1 MNYRILL
8 FSLLLLAACKRDDI
22 STDDKLIDYNPTPY
36 TLPIAHFPPPT
47 LPSDNLL
54 TEEGILLGKLLFNDP
69 ILSRTGTQ
77 SCASCH
83 HQAFA
88 FSDTARFSLGVRGL
102 PGERNSMSIAN
113 MAWNTNG
120 FFWDGRA
127 ELLRHQVLMPIE
139 DPLEMDEKLSNVL
152 EKLNQHTEYKNKLFK
167 AFGTRTWNTDLLAK
181 ALEQYTLSLVSNQSK
196 YDRYVR
202 GEDTL
207 SALEERG
214 RVLFFTEYN
223 PFFPEISGADCAHC
237 HSGSNFSNNLYINN
251 GLDAEGAWKDIGREK
266 VTQRAS
272 DRGKFKVTT
281 LRNIAL
287 TAPYMSDGRFKTLEE
302 VIDHYDHGIKN
313 SSTLDPALA
322 YTLET
327 GLRLSE
333 ADKKA
338 LIAFLH
344 TLTDYAFI
352 K

>member
-1 MNYRILL
+1 MNRSLFLLL
-8 FSLLLLAACKRDDI
+8 FLFVAACKRDDFT
-22 STDDKLIDYNPTPY
+22 TDDSQLSQPKPY
-36 TLPIAHFPPPT
+36 FLPIAHFPAPSLPP
-47 LPSDNLL
+47 DNPL
-54 TEEGILLGKLLFNDP
+54 TEEGILLGKMLFNDP

-83 HQAFA
+83 IKAFA
-88 FSDTARFSLGVRGL
+88 FTDTARFSLGVNGL
-102 PGERNSMSIAN
+102 RGERNSMSLAN

-127 ELLRHQVLMPIE
+127 ELLRHQVVMPIV
-139 DPLEMDEKLSNVL
+139 DPLEMDENLPQVMA
-152 EKLNQHTEYKNKLFK
+152 KLNAQAGYKRFLFNAFQQHEWTE
-167 AFGTRTWNTDLLAK
+167 ALLAK
-181 ALEQYTLSLVSNQSK
+181 ALEQYVLSLVSNQSK
-196 YDRYVR
+196 YDRFVR

-207 SALEERG
+207 TALEARG
-214 RVLFFTEYN
+214 RDLFFTEYN
-223 PFFPEISGADCAHC
+223 PFFPDISGADCAHC
-237 HSGSNFSNNLYINN
+237 HSGTNFSNNQYLNN
-251 GLDAEGAWKDIGREK
+251 GLDAEGDWKDFGREK
-266 VTQRAS
+266 VTGRSS

-313 SSTLDPALA
+313 ASTLDPALA
-322 YTLET
+322 YTTQT

-344 TLTDYAFI
+344 TLTDSEFV